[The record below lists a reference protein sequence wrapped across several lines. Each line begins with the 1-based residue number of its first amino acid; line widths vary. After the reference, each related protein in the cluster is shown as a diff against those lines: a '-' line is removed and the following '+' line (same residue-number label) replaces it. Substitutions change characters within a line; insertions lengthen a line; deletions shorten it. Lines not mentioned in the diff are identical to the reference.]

1 MHDKASNSQIN
12 TVLQALL
19 DNSQLFPAKLVPF
32 FSDISHADLEQVI
45 KIWPEVA
52 LKRKSNL
59 LADLKDMME
68 ADTMLSCDGLA
79 KFALND
85 GFPEVRC
92 GAISLLSECDDP
104 KLTTLF
110 GEMLENDESELV
122 QTAAAA
128 ALGKFVLLGELK
140 EIPHNAAERTIKSL
154 TLKLNS
160 QPSKELHQELLKS
173 LAYSSRPEIAPMIE
187 TAFKNP
193 DPSWQL
199 AAIISMGRSA
209 DDRWEKSILQM
220 IQSENPDFK
229 SEAIKAAGELELSSA
244 REILLQM
251 LEDEDDDTELRLNV
265 IWALSKIGGDNVK
278 SVLQRI
284 LDNTAD
290 DEEVEVIE
298 LALEELNF
306 SSKLQDLD
314 F

>member
-1 MHDKASNSQIN
+1 MNDKTSNPRIKA
-12 TVLQALL
+12 VLQALL
-19 DNSQLFPAKLVPF
+19 DNSQIFPAKLVPF
-32 FSDISHADLEQVI
+32 FSDISHTDLEQVK

-52 LKRKSNL
+52 LERKISL
-59 LADLKDMME
+59 LAVLEDMLE

-85 GFPEVRC
+85 DFPEVRR

-104 KLTTLF
+104 KLATLF

-122 QTAAAA
+122 QIAAAE
-128 ALGKFVLLGELK
+128 ALGKFVLLGELE
-140 EIPHNAAERTIKSL
+140 EIPHNATERTIKSL

-160 QPSKELHQELLKS
+160 KPSNELHQELLKS
-173 LAYSSRPEIAPMIE
+173 LAYSSHPEIAPMIE
-187 TAFKNP
+187 AAFMNP

-220 IQSENPDFK
+220 IQSEDPDFK
-229 SEAIKAAGELELSSA
+229 KEAAKAAGELELSSA
-244 REILLQM
+244 REILFQM
-251 LEDEDDDTELRLNV
+251 LEDEVDDVELRLNV

-278 SVLQRI
+278 SVLQHI

-290 DEEVEVIE
+290 EEETEVIE
-298 LALEELNF
+298 LALAELGF
-306 SSKLQDLD
+306 SSELPDLD